1 MIANLILWPIIR
13 ETVIYLNK
21 ICLAIYLKLLKYY
34 LAINVPVYYFKLL
47 LTSSG
52 NQSISFILNYQT
64 ALFIFRWLIRFWT
77 KSRICHCQITITS
90 GRSEE
95 RPPAIECLLS
105 LLRITSCERKPLIV
119 NGDCTV
125 RTLNHRSLK
134 SLCRVSFLLL
144 CSRDNSDS
152 RVSAASVA
160 FPTAH
165 LLHRVN
171 THIYAYNKLLRGI
184 SCSSLI
190 LHTFRSIWRLN
201 RG

>member
-1 MIANLILWPIIR
+1 MYQK
-13 ETVIYLNK
+13 TQFHCVI
-21 ICLAIYLKLLKYY
+21 
-34 LAINVPVYYFKLL
+34 F
-47 LTSSG
+47 
-52 NQSISFILNYQT
+52 NYQT
-64 ALFIFRWLIRFWT
+64 VSFVFRWLIRFRT
-77 KSRICHCQITITS
+77 KSWICHCQITITF
-90 GRSEE
+90 GRSKE

-105 LLRITSCERKPLIV
+105 LLRIASCERKPLIV
-119 NGDCTV
+119 NSDCTV
-125 RTLNHRSLK
+125 RALNHRSLK

-171 THIYAYNKLLRGI
+171 TRIINFRETSLMLTLIHI
-184 SCSSLI
+184 
-190 LHTFRSIWRLN
+190 FRWIWRLN